1 MKIVVWGIN
10 YRPEVTG
17 IAPCNT
23 ALCEY
28 LRAEGHEVRMVTTF
42 PYYPAWRKRPE
53 DAGCLCRTDVEN
65 GVPVHRCWHYVPRR
79 ATALRRIVHEL
90 SFVAT
95 SFLRVLS
102 LPRADWYVVVSP
114 PLLLGAAAW
123 LAGAL
128 KRSPF
133 VFHVQD
139 LQPDAAVGLGM
150 LRPGPLTRA
159 LYALEAF
166 AYRKARLVS
175 GISPAMVKA
184 FGEKGVSEAK
194 RVYFPNGVEIPAAD
208 ALPARGAFRRRFG
221 FAPDDFLAVY
231 SGNLGMKQ
239 GLRVLLDAAAAARD
253 PRVRVVVAGEGAFRA
268 AMEEYLAARPGLPLR
283 LLDLQPEAAYLEMLA
298 DADVCLIPQQAGSGD
313 YFLPSKL
320 LRILALGR
328 PVLAC
333 TDAGNPLAEALEEGG
348 FGLRVGADDAEG
360 LARTLDALAADPAPL
375 AGRGERGRRYVERF
389 SLRAVLAAFAAR
401 LAKDQ

>member
-1 MKIVVWGIN
+1 MKVVVWGIN

-17 IAPCNT
+17 IAPCNA
-23 ALCEY
+23 ALCDH
-28 LRAEGHEVRMVTTF
+28 LRAAGHEARMVTTF

-53 DAGCLCRTDVEN
+53 DAGRLYRTDVDE

-79 ATALRRIVHEL
+79 ATAPKRIVHEL
-90 SFVAT
+90 TFVV
-95 SFLRVLS
+95 SSLLRVLS
-102 LPRADWYVVVSP
+102 LPRPDVYVVVSP

-123 LAGAL
+123 LAGAV
-128 KRSPF
+128 KRAPF

-150 LRPGPLTRA
+150 LRPGLFSRA

-166 AYRKARLVS
+166 AYRTARLVS
-175 GISPAMVKA
+175 GISPAMTKA
-184 FGEKGVSEAK
+184 FGEKGVPEGK
-194 RVYFPNGVEIPAAD
+194 RVYFPNGVEIPEAAD
-208 ALPARGAFRRRFG
+208 LPARGGFRRKLGFG
-221 FAPDDFLAVY
+221 DGDFLAVY

-239 GLRVLLDAAAAARD
+239 GLRVLLEAALRVRD
-253 PRVRVVVAGEGAFRA
+253 PRLRIVVAGEGAFRP
-268 AMEEYLAARPGLPLR
+268 AMEAHLAAHPGIPLR
-283 LLDLQPEAAYLEMLA
+283 LIDLQPEEVYREMLA

-333 TDAGNPLAEALEEGG
+333 TDAANPLAAALEEGG

-360 LARTLDALAADPAPL
+360 LARALDALAADPGAL
-375 AGRGERGRRYVERF
+375 DGMGERGRRYVGRF
-389 SLRAVLAAFAAR
+389 SLGETLAAFVAR
-401 LAKDQ
+401 LKALQ